1 MIKELERRR
10 IVRDLFLL
18 LLLLL
23 SDRLFCSIK
32 STGLSY

>member
-1 MIKELERRR
+1 MIKELEKRR
-10 IVRDLFLL
+10 IVRDLF

-32 STGLSY
+32 STGVSY